1 LALLVYQQVQQQH
14 KVLVVQLAVVCL
26 LFFEL

>member
-1 LALLVYQQVQQQH
+1 LALLVYQQVQQQR